1 MVRIQVSFSSTSGS
15 KWSTK
20 LLAILL
26 GLLALAAMLFI
37 ALGLWLVASA
47 VVVLIT
53 AGIVLR
59 PLLNRHGDVARN
71 LPSTG
76 KDQRDRIAGPMPVA
90 KRMRRVHVFH
100 APDNK

>member
-1 MVRIQVSFSSTSGS
+1 MVRIQVFFRSASGS

-26 GLLALAAMLFI
+26 ALVALAAMLFI
-37 ALGLWLVASA
+37 ALGVWLVVSA

-53 AGIVLR
+53 AGIAVR
-59 PLLNRHGDVARN
+59 ALLNRHRDVAN

-76 KDQRDRIAGPMPVA
+76 KDQRDRIAGRISLP
-90 KRMRRVHVFH
+90 KRTRRIHVFH
-100 APDNK
+100 APHNK